1 MKPHTEKRLL
11 QTVVAAACAVPV
23 IAGASG
29 VILGAEWFK
38 GVEAPPIDLDSHLR
52 YLSGILIAIGIS
64 FARCIPDIEIKTER
78 FRLLCF
84 LVICGGLARL
94 VSMVI
99 DGLPSQGHIFGLVM
113 ELGVVPLLMVWQ
125 GRLDRRF
132 QTIVHPPRETP
143 HPLLGK
149 KKVSS

>member
-11 QTVVAAACAVPV
+11 QTVVSVACVVPLM
-23 IAGASG
+23 AGATG
-29 VILGAEWFK
+29 IAMGAAWYK
-38 GVEAPPIDLDSHLR
+38 GIDIPPVDLNSHFR
-52 YLSGILIAIGIS
+52 YLSGLLLAIGIS
-64 FARCIPDIEIKTER
+64 FVRCVPDIEIKTER

-99 DGLPSQGHIFGLVM
+99 DGLPSHGQIFGLGM
-113 ELGVVPLLMVWQ
+113 ELVAVPLLMLWQ

-132 QTIVHPPRETP
+132 QTIVHLPGEAP

-149 KKVSS
+149 KKVSH